1 MKPVPS
7 WRCSLLGK
15 CALAAAIL
23 LVACPALAEIP
34 SVTPAELVRRT
45 VQNELQS
52 NGPPGKY
59 MFRDHKKG
67 AHGSETKLMVETRD
81 ALAAVVIAIDDKP
94 LTPEQRKREKERVDR
109 FINDPAEL
117 KKKQDREK
125 EDGER
130 VRRIL
135 KALPDSFLYE
145 YAGTESGAE
154 ALGKAGDELVRLN
167 FHPNPKYSP
176 PSRVEQVLTGMA
188 GYLLIDSNRN
198 RIAKID
204 GTLIQDV
211 SFGWGILGHLDRGG
225 KFMVKQ
231 GWVGNEDW
239 EITAMNLSMT
249 GKILLF
255 KSLNIQSD
263 EVYSDFHAVAP
274 DLSFAQG
281 VELLRKQ
288 EATLAEKSPAQAG
301 PRE

>member
-1 MKPVPS
+1 
-7 WRCSLLGK
+7 
-15 CALAAAIL
+15 
-23 LVACPALAEIP
+23 
-34 SVTPAELVRRT
+34 
-45 VQNELQS
+45 
-52 NGPPGKY
+52 

-225 KFMVKQ
+225 KFMVQQ